1 MTEVKFDGWISIF
14 ESGIDYEAEMVRDR
28 LVDSGISAVLM
39 TKKDRAFGL
48 SVGSMSRIYVLV
60 VPDEEQKARA
70 LIQDYSFSAEE
81 LTEAALA
88 ANPEDVDGPP
98 KGSTEE

>member
-1 MTEVKFDGWISIF
+1 
-14 ESGIDYEAEMVRDR
+14 VRDR
-28 LVDSGISAVLM
+28 QVDSGNSALLM

-60 VPDEEQKARA
+60 TPREEHEARA
-70 LIQDYSFSAEE
+70 LIQDYSFSADE

-88 ANPEDVDGPP
+88 ANPDEVDGPP
-98 KGSTEE
+98 TGSGQE